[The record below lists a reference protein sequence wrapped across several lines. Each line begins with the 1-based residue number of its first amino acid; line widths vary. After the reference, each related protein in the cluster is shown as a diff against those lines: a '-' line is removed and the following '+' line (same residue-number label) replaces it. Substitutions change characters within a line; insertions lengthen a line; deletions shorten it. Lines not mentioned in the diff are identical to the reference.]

1 MSSFKARLQ
10 EAKVQLAHAEAER
23 DADPLLPLVAKAVS
37 GFDELSTNTILVMV
51 GLPPTTG
58 NARKVARSMR
68 ALGYV
73 GIKSRRLPPGGWTD
87 TLCRGWA
94 KTPRRDKRPRSSH
107 DGVAGE
113 RTLAGGMGRPPI
125 VENAT

>member
-1 MSSFKARLQ
+1 MSFKARLQ
-10 EAKVQLAHAEAER
+10 EAKVQLAHAEAAR

-51 GLPPTTG
+51 GLQPTTG

-68 ALGYV
+68 ALGCWV
-73 GIKSRRLPPGGWTD
+73 PIKSRRLPPGGWTD

-94 KTPRRDKRPRSSH
+94 KTPRRDKSPRSSH
-107 DGVAGE
+107 DAVAGE
-113 RTLAGGMGRPPI
+113 RTLAGGMDRLPI